1 MVMRHQQASTAINDN
16 SVIREKRGQTFCITI
31 NRPEKRYAL
40 NAEVIAGIASGYREA
55 HDDEEFASSC

>member
-1 MVMRHQQASTAINDN
+1 MNDN
-16 SVIREKRGQTFCITI
+16 SVIREKRGQTFWITI

-55 HDDEEFASSC
+55 HDDEEVRVIVLTKGDPQI

>member
-1 MVMRHQQASTAINDN
+1 MNDN
-16 SVIREKRGQTFCITI
+16 SVIREKRGHAFWITI

-55 HDDEEFASSC
+55 HDDEEVRVIVLTKGDPQI